1 MSHQA
6 PPAHRAW
13 AVAAVSRPRLRPH
26 PRTTT
31 AASGSSRPA
40 RPPCPVRWRRRRA
53 EEGAA
58 ERRLAEPTGGG
69 KGGGRCGGVVLERG
83 VPQPPGTLWSR
94 GATFGRRWW
103 WWWWRRRAAAGSSAS
118 PPPPPVSLGNL
129 QLKATASH
137 SAMYPGNKRKKL
149 WREEKERLL
158 KMTLEERRKEY
169 SREYVALKDIP
180 TWMEEMKSKNESD
193 GENAKEDQQG
203 KKSLSEK
210 VSLYRGDITLLEV
223 DAIVNAANSSLL
235 GGGGVDG
242 CIHRAAGPCLVAE
255 CRNLSGCETGQAK
268 ITCGYDLPAKY
279 VIHTVGPI
287 ARGYL
292 TDTHKENLANC
303 YKSSLKLAKENNIR
317 SLAFP
322 CISTGIYGFPNE
334 PAAVIAL
341 NTTKE
346 WLSKNH
352 NEVDRIIFCVFL
364 EIDYKIFKKKMGEF
378 FPIDDNE
385 ETEMSEETGLEQKGQ
400 LPSPTKC
407 KAEQPEELQDDAEGG
422 NSTEEKQNM
431 EDTEGPSREADETKP
446 SAVASLSS
454 SEATEPCEDKDS
466 LKDSKGARESDPAH
480 PMGCEQ
486 DQAEGQQDGAAEEE
500 MKAGA
505 DSQSSCMEI
514 EEPLLNQEGTTEE
527 EKPLIPSA
535 EEKEKEGGG
544 GAQVEE
550 EEGMQDEEET
560 SAEPMK
566 VELTCEAAEVSS
578 NDAEMNSQGESKKDP
593 TESAPEA

>member
-1 MSHQA
+1 
-6 PPAHRAW
+6 
-13 AVAAVSRPRLRPH
+13 
-26 PRTTT
+26 
-31 AASGSSRPA
+31 
-40 RPPCPVRWRRRRA
+40 
-53 EEGAA
+53 
-58 ERRLAEPTGGG
+58 
-69 KGGGRCGGVVLERG
+69 
-83 VPQPPGTLWSR
+83 
-94 GATFGRRWW
+94 
-103 WWWWRRRAAAGSSAS
+103 
-118 PPPPPVSLGNL
+118 
-129 QLKATASH
+129 
-137 SAMYPGNKRKKL
+137 MYPGNKRKKL

-169 SREYVALKDIP
+169 LRDYVALKNIP
-180 TWMEEMKSKNESD
+180 TWMEDLKSKSESD
-193 GENAKEDQQG
+193 GENAKEDLQG

-287 ARGYL
+287 ARGHL

-317 SLAFP
+317 SIAFP

-341 NTTKE
+341 NTIKE

-364 EIDYKIFKKKMGEF
+364 EVDYKIFKKKMGEF
-378 FPIDDNE
+378 FPLDDANE
-385 ETEMSEETGLEQKGQ
+385 EGTELSEETGLEQKGQ
-400 LPSPTKC
+400 PPSPTKS
-407 KAEQPEELQDDAEGG
+407 KAEQPEDLQDDAEGG
-422 NSTEEKQNM
+422 NGTEEKQN
-431 EDTEGPSREADETKP
+431 TEETKAQSREADETKP
-446 SAVASLSS
+446 SAVAGLSS
-454 SEATEPCEDKDS
+454 SEETELSEDKDS
-466 LKDSKGARESDPAH
+466 LKDSKGAWESDPVH
-480 PMGCEQ
+480 PVGCEQ
-486 DQAEGQQDGAAEEE
+486 DQAKGQQEVSAEEE
-500 MKAGA
+500 MKTGA

-514 EEPLLNQEGTTEE
+514 EEPLLNQEDTTEVE
-527 EKPLIPSA
+527 IPLIHGA
-535 EEKEKEGGG
+535 EEKEEGKERG
-544 GAQVEE
+544 
-550 EEGMQDEEET
+550 GMQGKEET

-566 VELTCEAAEVSS
+566 VDLACEAADIS
-578 NDAEMNSQGESKKDP
+578 NKDDEMNSQAESINDP
-593 TESAPEA
+593 TETEREA

>member
-1 MSHQA
+1 
-6 PPAHRAW
+6 
-13 AVAAVSRPRLRPH
+13 
-26 PRTTT
+26 
-31 AASGSSRPA
+31 
-40 RPPCPVRWRRRRA
+40 
-53 EEGAA
+53 
-58 ERRLAEPTGGG
+58 
-69 KGGGRCGGVVLERG
+69 
-83 VPQPPGTLWSR
+83 
-94 GATFGRRWW
+94 
-103 WWWWRRRAAAGSSAS
+103 
-118 PPPPPVSLGNL
+118 
-129 QLKATASH
+129 
-137 SAMYPGNKRKKL
+137 MYPGNKRKKL

-169 SREYVALKDIP
+169 LRDYVALKNIP
-180 TWMEEMKSKNESD
+180 TWMEDLKS
-193 GENAKEDQQG
+193 ENAKEDLQG

-317 SLAFP
+317 SIAFP

-341 NTTKE
+341 NTIKE

-364 EIDYKIFKKKMGEF
+364 EVDYKIFKKKMGEF
-378 FPIDDNE
+378 FPLDDANE
-385 ETEMSEETGLEQKGQ
+385 EGTELSEDTEGLEQKGQ
-400 LPSPTKC
+400 PPSPTKS
-407 KAEQPEELQDDAEGG
+407 KAEQPEDLQDDAEGG
-422 NSTEEKQNM
+422 NGTEEKQN
-431 EDTEGPSREADETKP
+431 TEETEAQSREADETKL

-454 SEATEPCEDKDS
+454 SEETELSEDKDS
-466 LKDSKGARESDPAH
+466 LKDSKGAWESDPVH
-480 PMGCEQ
+480 PVGCEQ
-486 DQAEGQQDGAAEEE
+486 DQAKGQQDVSAEEE
-500 MKAGA
+500 MKTGA

-514 EEPLLNQEGTTEE
+514 EEPLLNQEDTTEVE
-527 EKPLIPSA
+527 IPLIHGA
-535 EEKEKEGGG
+535 EEKEGKEEGG
-544 GAQVEE
+544 
-550 EEGMQDEEET
+550 MQGKEET

-566 VELTCEAAEVSS
+566 VDLACEAADIS
-578 NDAEMNSQGESKKDP
+578 NKDAEMNSQAESINDP
-593 TESAPEA
+593 TETEREA